1 MVTTEMSRS
10 LGTRRALWELSV
22 RDLLAGLRA
31 RDFSAEE
38 VVEAHLARISE
49 CQPEVNALSEMWVDS
64 ALSQARQADH
74 DLRAGLPI
82 GGLHGVPFTVKA
94 NIDRRGAPT
103 THGVVALRGAVA
115 TADAPPVASLVAAGA
130 IPLAQSNMPDFA
142 FRWHTDSSA
151 HGVTVNPWDP
161 SVTPGGSS
169 GGAAVACAS
178 GMVPFGLGND
188 TGGSLRQ
195 PAQCCGVASLRPTMG
210 RVADAAVTVPTPG
223 LQAFTVPGVLARD
236 IADVAVV
243 FPHLLGIDARDPL
256 CAPMSFDTLNPVAR
270 RFSVHSGSAP
280 LDPAVAASLARS
292 AAALVDA
299 GYERVDAMPP
309 DPCAAAELWTD
320 IICAD
325 LRHQWS
331 QLSALLG
338 PPTLAFLEA
347 FLALRKPLDVDGLL
361 AAYTKRYAV
370 AREWSLFMR
379 EVPLVLT
386 PVSSQQAFSVGF
398 DVEQGRVAGLLRDLE
413 CLVAVNLLG
422 LPAAVCGTG
431 LADGLPQAVQII
443 GPRYREDVCLAA
455 GEVIEQHCGGACDPT
470 RPPLTAP
477 SGKPTV

>member
-1 MVTTEMSRS
+1 MASTELSHS
-10 LGTRRALWELSV
+10 SAVRRALWELSV
-22 RDLLAGLRA
+22 RDLQAGLRA
-31 RDFSAEE
+31 RDLSAEE
-38 VVEAHLARISE
+38 VVEAHLARISQ
-49 CQPEVNALSEMWVDS
+49 CQPEVNALSEIWADS
-64 ALSQARQADH
+64 ALSQARQVDR
-74 DLRAGLPI
+74 DLRAGLPV
-82 GGLHGVPFTVKA
+82 GGLCGVPFTVKA

-103 THGVVALRGAVA
+103 THGVLALRGATA
-115 TADAPPVASLVAAGA
+115 TADAPPVTALVAAGA
-130 IPLAQSNMPDFA
+130 IPIAQSNMPDFA
-142 FRWHTDSSA
+142 FRWHTESSA
-151 HGVTVNPWDP
+151 HGVTVNPWDR

-210 RVADAAVTVPTPG
+210 RVADAAITVPTPG

-236 IADVAVV
+236 IADVALI
-243 FPHLLGIDARDPL
+243 FPYLLSPDARDPL
-256 CAPMSFDTLNPVAR
+256 CAPMSFDTLSPVAR
-270 RFSVHSGSAP
+270 RFCVHSGSAP
-280 LDPAVAASLARS
+280 LDPAVAASLERA

-299 GYERVDAMPP
+299 EYERVDAVPP

-320 IICAD
+320 IITAD

-338 PPTLAFLEA
+338 PPTLAFLEV

-361 AAYTKRYAV
+361 AAYTKRYAL
-370 AREWSLFMR
+370 ARAWSLFMR
-379 EVPLVLT
+379 DVPVVLT
-386 PVSSQQAFSVGF
+386 PVSSQQAFPVGF
-398 DVEQGRVAGLLRDLE
+398 DVEQGNIPRLLRDFE

-431 LADGLPQAVQII
+431 LAEGLPQAVQIV

-455 GEVIEQHCGGACDPT
+455 GEVIEQRCGGACDPA

-477 SGKPTV
+477 IG

>member
-1 MVTTEMSRS
+1 MASTELSHS
-10 LGTRRALWELSV
+10 SAAHRALWELSV
-22 RDLLAGLRA
+22 RDLQAGLHA

-38 VVEAHLARISE
+38 VVEAHLTRISQ
-49 CQPEVNALSEMWVDS
+49 CQPEVNALSEIWADS
-64 ALSQARQADH
+64 ALSQARQADRE
-74 DLRAGLPI
+74 LRAGLPV
-82 GGLHGVPFTVKA
+82 GGLCGVPFTVKA

-103 THGVVALRGAVA
+103 THGVLALRGATA
-115 TADAPPVASLVAAGA
+115 TADAPPVAALVAAGA
-130 IPLAQSNMPDFA
+130 IPIAQSNMPDFA
-142 FRWHTDSSA
+142 FRWHTESSA
-151 HGVTVNPWDP
+151 HGVTVNPWDR

-178 GMVPFGLGND
+178 GMVPFGVGND

-210 RVADAAVTVPTPG
+210 RVADAAITVPTPG

-236 IADVAVV
+236 IADVALI
-243 FPHLLGIDARDPL
+243 FPHLLGPDARDPL
-256 CAPMSFDTLNPVAR
+256 YAPMSFDTQNPVAR
-270 RFSVHSGSAP
+270 RFCVYSGNAP
-280 LDPAVAASLARS
+280 LDPAVAASLERA

-299 GYERVDAMPP
+299 EYERIDAVPP
-309 DPCAAAELWTD
+309 DPRAAAELWTD
-320 IICAD
+320 IISAD

-361 AAYTKRYAV
+361 AAYTKRYAM
-370 AREWSLFMR
+370 ARAWSLFMR

-386 PVSSQQAFSVGF
+386 PVSSQQAFPVGF
-398 DVEQGRVAGLLRDLE
+398 DVEQDNIPRLLRDFE

-443 GPRYREDVCLAA
+443 GPRYREDACLAA
-455 GEVIEQHCGGACDPT
+455 GEVIEQRCGGVCDPA

-477 SGKPTV
+477 IG

>member
-1 MVTTEMSRS
+1 MVSTEISRS
-10 LGTRRALWELSV
+10 PAARRALWALSV
-22 RDLLAGLRA
+22 RELVAGLRA
-31 RDFSAEE
+31 REFSAEE
-38 VVEAHLARISE
+38 VVEGHLARISA
-49 CQPEVNALSEMWVDS
+49 CQPEVNALSEVWADS
-64 ALSQARQADH
+64 ALSQARQADR
-74 DLRAGLPI
+74 DRRAGLTV
-82 GGLHGVPFTVKA
+82 GELSGVPFTVKA
-94 NIDRRGAPT
+94 NMDRRGAST
-103 THGVVALRGAVA
+103 THGVLALRGAVA
-115 TADAPPVASLVAAGA
+115 TVDAPPVASLVAAGA

-142 FRWHTDSSA
+142 FRWHTESSA

-178 GMVPFGLGND
+178 GMAPFGLGND

-210 RVADAAVTVPTPG
+210 RVADAAVAVPTPG

-243 FPHLLGIDARDPL
+243 FPHLLGLDARDPL
-256 CAPMSFDTLNPVAR
+256 CAPISFGTLNSVAP
-270 RFSVHSGSAP
+270 RFCVHSGSAP
-280 LDPAVAASLARS
+280 LDPAVAASLERS
-292 AAALVDA
+292 AAALVEA
-299 GYERVDAMPP
+299 GYERVDAVPP
-309 DPCAAAELWTD
+309 DPCAAADLWTD
-320 IICAD
+320 IISAD
-325 LRHQWS
+325 LRHQWRA
-331 QLSALLG
+331 LSAVLG

-347 FLALRKPLDVDGLL
+347 FLALRTPLDVDGLL
-361 AAYTKRYAV
+361 AAYTKRYAL

-386 PVSSQQAFSVGF
+386 PVSSRQAFPVGF
-398 DVEQGRVAGLLRDLE
+398 DVEPGSVPVLLRDFE

-455 GEVIEQHCGGACDPT
+455 GSLIEQRCGGACDPA
-470 RPPLTAP
+470 RPPLTA
-477 SGKPTV
+477 SIG